1 MAKSSDFQ
9 KQSSGLL
16 MASKQHEAL
25 PLIKKKVFIFITL
38 KWHLTYTYIHRHT
51 HQVQDVWIHE

>member
-25 PLIKKKVFIFITL
+25 PLIKKSI
-38 KWHLTYTYIHRHT
+38 YIYYP
-51 HQVQDVWIHE
+51 

>member
-9 KQSSGLL
+9 KQSPGLL

-25 PLIKKKVFIFITL
+25 PLIKKYLYLLPLNGI
-38 KWHLTYTYIHRHT
+38 
-51 HQVQDVWIHE
+51 

>member
-25 PLIKKKVFIFITL
+25 PLIKKKYLYLLPLNGI
-38 KWHLTYTYIHRHT
+38 
-51 HQVQDVWIHE
+51 